1 MLKPTVIADNNDAN
15 GQMGKKRQMN
25 FTSAESL
32 AMESQSHSP
41 AHVLLRLYRM
51 DNSFVC

>member
-32 AMESQSHSP
+32 FISEEFTS
-41 AHVLLRLYRM
+41 Y
-51 DNSFVC
+51 